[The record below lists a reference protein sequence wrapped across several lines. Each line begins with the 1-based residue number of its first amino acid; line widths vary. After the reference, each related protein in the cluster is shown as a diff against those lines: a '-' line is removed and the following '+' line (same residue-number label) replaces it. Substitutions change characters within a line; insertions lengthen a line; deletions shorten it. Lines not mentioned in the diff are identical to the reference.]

1 MKFESHANLREKK
14 DVEKLSGSKNQIHIT
29 LYKDILH

>member
-14 DVEKLSGSKNQIHIT
+14 DVEKLSESKNQIHIT
-29 LYKDILH
+29 L